1 MKKTLKQAI
10 QENIDSISLDEQQL
24 DTLMQMQHAHS
35 MSKQRTNKSHFTANK
50 PWYVA
55 MAAMVMVFVLGTVVV
70 MQYFQTASSDLLVQK
85 IANEVAG
92 NHLAMKPMEVQTTA
106 INDVQNYFTKLDF
119 LPQPSKLIDS
129 NNKILLAGGRY
140 CSILGSTA
148 AQLRYK
154 DKQGGYVTLFE
165 THYSPEL
172 FNQLP
177 NIEADE
183 KPLVTYAKGIKVT
196 LWQERGLLMVS
207 TERPVTDK

>member
-1 MKKTLKQAI
+1 MKKPLKQAI

-24 DTLMQMQHAHS
+24 DALMQMQHAHG
-35 MSKQRTNKSHFTANK
+35 MSKQRPSNSHFTANK

-55 MAAMVMVFVLGTVVV
+55 IAAMVMVFVLGTVVV
-70 MQYFQTASSDLLVQK
+70 MQYFQTASSDLLVQE
-85 IANEVAG
+85 IAHEVAR
-92 NHLAMKPMEVQTTA
+92 NHLEMKPMEVQTAA

-119 LPQPSKLIDS
+119 LPQPSTLIDS

-140 CSILGSTA
+140 CSIQGSTA

-165 THYSPEL
+165 THHSPEL
-172 FNQLP
+172 LKQLP
-177 NIEADE
+177 NIEAGE
-183 KPLVTYAKGIKVT
+183 EPLVTYAKGIKVK

-207 TERPVTDK
+207 TEKPE